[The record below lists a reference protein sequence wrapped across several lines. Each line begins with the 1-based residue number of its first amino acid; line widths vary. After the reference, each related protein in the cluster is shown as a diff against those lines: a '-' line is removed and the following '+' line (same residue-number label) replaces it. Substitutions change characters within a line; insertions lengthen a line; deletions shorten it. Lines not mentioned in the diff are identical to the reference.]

1 MRKVV
6 LAILMAGLAFGP
18 ATALLGSAILNPA
31 ATGTCLPGSEGLMV
45 GAIPDTLTA
54 TTGDGHPVTLDRTQ
68 LTHAATIIT
77 TGGGLDGV
85 GRDGVVIALMAALTE
100 SRLRMLA
107 NTTAY
112 PESGD
117 YPNDGDGSDNDSLG
131 LFQMRPT
138 AGWGSVAELM
148 DPTYQTAAF
157 YGGPTGPNHPS
168 PPGLL
173 DIPGWQDMD
182 PGEAAQAVEVSAYP
196 DRYRAFQPVAE
207 SILATLTTT
216 SDQPAPETGRVVFPL
231 PVGTWVKT
239 SDFGL
244 RVHPITGEVSF
255 HTGTDYAAPE
265 ATPILAVADGRVVST
280 DTTPIYG
287 GLIVIEHTIDAQPV
301 ATAYGHIWPD
311 DIHISPG
318 QRVTAGQHIG
328 DVGSAGQSTGPH
340 LHLEVRPGSPDQPP
354 VDPVPWFTGHDPDV
368 LDNPAETPGTPC
380 VPGADQTPTLH
391 PPTPAGGIGV
401 DPHSAGDQARP

>member
-1 MRKVV
+1 MVRKV
-6 LAILMAGLAFGP
+6 LLGMLMAGLALGP
-18 ATALLGSAILNPA
+18 ATALLGSALLNPA
-31 ATGTCLPGSEGLMV
+31 ATGACLPGGGLVV

-54 TTGDGHPVTLDRTQ
+54 TTGEGHQVTLDRTQ

-77 TGGGLDGV
+77 AGARVDGV

-112 PESGD
+112 PESSD

-138 AGWGSVAELM
+138 AGWGTVAELM
-148 DPTYQTAAF
+148 SSGYQAAAF
-157 YGGPTGPNHPS
+157 FGGPTGPNYPS

-196 DRYRAFQPVAE
+196 DRYRAYQPVAE
-207 SILATLTTT
+207 TILATLTT
-216 SDQPAPETGRVVFPL
+216 SEAPTPESGSVVFPL
-231 PVGTWVKT
+231 PTGTWIKT
-239 SDFGL
+239 SDFGP
-244 RVHPITGEVSF
+244 RIHPITGEVSF
-255 HTGTDYAAPE
+255 HTGTDFAAPD

-280 DTTPIYG
+280 DTTPVYG
-287 GLIVIEHTIDAQPV
+287 GLIIIEHTIDGQPV
-301 ATAYGHIWPD
+301 ATAYAHIWPD
-311 DIHISPG
+311 DIRVSPG
-318 QRVTAGQHIG
+318 QLVAAGQHVG

-340 LHLEVRPGSPDQPP
+340 LHLEVRPGGPDQPP
-354 VDPVPWFTGHDPDV
+354 ADPVPWLSGHHPEDLDGSEETG
-368 LDNPAETPGTPC
+368 GTCAPS
-380 VPGADQTPTLH
+380 ADASPSLGR
-391 PPTPAGGIGV
+391 PVV
-401 DPHSAGDQARP
+401 DQ

>member
-1 MRKVV
+1 MRKIVIAMLV
-6 LAILMAGLAFGP
+6 AVLAFGP
-18 ATALLGSAILNPA
+18 AVALLGSAALNPA
-31 ATGTCLPGSEGLMV
+31 ATTACLPGGEELTV
-45 GAIPDTLTA
+45 GAIPDTLSA
-54 TTGDGHPVTLDRTQ
+54 TTSDGHPVTLDRTQ

-77 TGGGLDGV
+77 IGARVDGV
-85 GRDGVVIALMAALTE
+85 GRDGVVIALIAALTE

-107 NTTAY
+107 NTGAY

-138 AGWGSVAELM
+138 AGWGSVADLM
-148 DPTYQTAAF
+148 NAEYQSAAF

-207 SILATLTTT
+207 TILTTLTIG
-216 SDQPAPETGRVVFPL
+216 SGEQPVPEAGRVVFPL
-231 PVGTWVKT
+231 PAETWIKT

-244 RVHPITGEVSF
+244 RIHPITGEVSF
-255 HTGTDYAAPE
+255 HSGTDYAATE
-265 ATPILAVADGRVVST
+265 ATPILAAADGRVAST

-287 GLIVIEHTIDAQPV
+287 GLIVIEHTIDDQPV
-301 ATAYGHIWPD
+301 ATAYAHIWPE
-311 DIHISPG
+311 DIHVSPG
-318 QRVTAGQHIG
+318 QLVTAGQHIG

-340 LHLEVRPGSPDQPP
+340 LHLEVRPGGPDQPP
-354 VDPVPWFTGHDPDV
+354 VDPVPWLAGHHPDS
-368 LDNPAETPGTPC
+368 LDTP
-380 VPGADQTPTLH
+380 DQTPGRPCT
-391 PPTPAGGIGV
+391 PRADPTPAPTLV
-401 DPHSAGDQARP
+401 DPVGRARAARRAVAGRA